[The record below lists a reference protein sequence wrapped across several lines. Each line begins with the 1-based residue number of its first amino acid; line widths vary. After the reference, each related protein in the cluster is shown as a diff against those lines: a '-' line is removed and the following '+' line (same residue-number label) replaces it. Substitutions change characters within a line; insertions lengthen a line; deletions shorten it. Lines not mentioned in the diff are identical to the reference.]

1 MENVL
6 TQNSNSVALNNDLID
21 VTNTN
26 LPHAIVTEVLLKNG
40 KRTQIITLFNQNE
53 INCEEIELGVKE
65 GLQHNRET
73 YSYKSS
79 MCAGV
84 KQGLLGVVSSTSWN
98 TINHISYEYL
108 S

>member
-53 INCEEIELGVKE
+53 INNEEIEIGIHQ
-65 GLQHNRET
+65 GLRHNRET
-73 YSYKSS
+73 YSYQSS

-84 KQGLLGVVSSTSWN
+84 KQGFLKAVYSTSWN
-98 TINHISYEYL
+98 KINHVSYDYIS
-108 S
+108 

>member
-53 INCEEIELGVKE
+53 INYEEIMLGVKE
-65 GLQHNRET
+65 GLRHDRET
-73 YSYKSS
+73 DSYQSS
-79 MCAGV
+79 MCSGIKEGV
-84 KQGLLGVVSSTSWN
+84 LKVVCSTSWN
-98 TINHISYEYL
+98 TIKHFLYQK
-108 S
+108 